1 MKIYCLKFL
10 LIIVSFGAFAQ
21 TKKDKDLVSIKAMC
35 GCFEVSFNFAETF
48 SYSKDSTYQASKNK
62 YDKALEWVQ
71 LVDSN
76 EDFVSMQH
84 LLIVGDVLDPYVI
97 KHWRQDWMY
106 ENTDSFPY
114 AIDNTWP
121 YKSNDASEV
130 TGQWTQRV
138 FQVDDSPRY
147 EGSATWVHVDGRSFW
162 SSTADAPLPRREI
175 TKRQDY
181 NVTLR
186 RNHHEILDWGWS
198 HDQDNDK
205 LIREVNKKDIV
216 LAQEKGY
223 NTYKKVENERCIAAQ
238 VFWKDNKEM
247 WALVRKEWNT
257 IFSMRQNIQLK
268 NKVEGKRLYQYLF
281 ALESDTKS
289 EEINAIINSFL
300 F

>member
-1 MKIYCLKFL
+1 MSC
-10 LIIVSFGAFAQ
+10 SAFAQ
-21 TKKDKDLVSIKAMC
+21 TKKDKDLASIKAMC

-84 LLIVGDVLDPYVI
+84 LLIVGDVLNPYVI

-106 ENTDSFPY
+106 ENTDSFAY
-114 AIDNTWP
+114 TIDNTWP

-247 WALVRKEWNT
+247 WALVRKHWNT

>member
-10 LIIVSFGAFAQ
+10 LIIVSFSAFAQ
-21 TKKDKDLVSIKAMC
+21 TKKDKDLASIKAMC

-84 LLIVGDVLDPYVI
+84 LLIVGDVLNPYVI

-114 AIDNTWP
+114 SIDNTWP

-247 WALVRKEWNT
+247 WALVRKHWNT

>member
-10 LIIVSFGAFAQ
+10 LIIVSFSAFAQ
-21 TKKDKDLVSIKAMC
+21 TKKDKDLASIKAMC

-84 LLIVGDVLDPYVI
+84 LLIVGDVLNPYVI

-205 LIREVNKKDIV
+205 LIRKVNKKDIV

-238 VFWKDNKEM
+238 VFWKDNKEL

-257 IFSMRQNIQLK
+257 IFSIRQNIQLK

>member
-10 LIIVSFGAFAQ
+10 LIIVSFSAFAQ
-21 TKKDKDLVSIKAMC
+21 TKKDKDLASIKAMC

-84 LLIVGDVLDPYVI
+84 LLIVGDVLNPYVI

-114 AIDNTWP
+114 TIDNTWP

-186 RNHHEILDWGWS
+186 RNHHEIFDWGWS

-205 LIREVNKKDIV
+205 LIREVNKKDVV

-238 VFWKDNKEM
+238 VFWKDNKDM
-247 WALVRKEWNT
+247 WTMVRKEWNT
-257 IFSMRQNIQLK
+257 IFSMHQNIKLK

-281 ALESDTKS
+281 TLESDTKS
-289 EEINAIINSFL
+289 EEIYEIINSFL
-300 F
+300 Y

>member
-10 LIIVSFGAFAQ
+10 LIIVSFSAFAQ
-21 TKKDKDLVSIKAMC
+21 TKKDKDLASIKAMC

-84 LLIVGDVLDPYVI
+84 LLIVGDVLNPYVI

-238 VFWKDNKEM
+238 VFWKDNKDM
-247 WALVRKEWNT
+247 WTMVRKEWNT

>member
-1 MKIYCLKFL
+1 
-10 LIIVSFGAFAQ
+10 VSFSAFGQ
-21 TKKDKDLVSIKAMC
+21 TKKDKDLSSIKAMC

-71 LVDSN
+71 LIDSN

-84 LLIVGDVLDPYVI
+84 LLIVGDVLNPYVI

-114 AIDNTWP
+114 VIDNTWP
-121 YKSNDASEV
+121 YKSNDTSEV

-162 SSTADAPLPRREI
+162 SSTANAPLPRREI

-205 LIREVNKKDIV
+205 LIRELNKKDIV

-247 WALVRKEWNT
+247 WALVRKHWNT
-257 IFSMRQNIQLK
+257 IFSLRQNIQLK

>member
-1 MKIYCLKFL
+1 MKIYCLIFL
-10 LIIVSFGAFAQ
+10 LIIVSFSAFAQ
-21 TKKDKDLVSIKAMC
+21 TKKDKDLASIKAMC

-84 LLIVGDVLDPYVI
+84 LLIVGDVLNPYVI

-198 HDQDNDK
+198 HNQDNDK

-289 EEINAIINSFL
+289 EEINAIIDSFL

>member
-1 MKIYCLKFL
+1 MKIYRLKLL
-10 LIIVSFGAFAQ
+10 LIMMSFGAFAQ
-21 TKKDKDLVSIKAMC
+21 TKKEKDLASIKAIC
-35 GCFEVSFNFAETF
+35 GCFEVNFNFAETF
-48 SYSKDSTYQASKNK
+48 SYSKDSIYQPSENK

-84 LLIVGDVLDPYVI
+84 LLIVGDILNPYVI

-114 AIDNTWP
+114 AVDNTWP
-121 YKSNDASEV
+121 YKSNEVSEV
-130 TGQWTQRV
+130 KGQWTQRV

-162 SSTADAPLPRREI
+162 SSNADAPLPRREI

-186 RNHHEILDWGWS
+186 RNHHEIFDWGWS
-198 HDQDNDK
+198 HEQDNDK
-205 LIREVNKKDIV
+205 LVREADKKDVI

-223 NTYKKVENERCIAAQ
+223 NTYRKVENERCIAAQ
-238 VFWKDNKEM
+238 VFWENNKEM
-247 WALVRKEWNT
+247 WALVRKQWNT

-268 NKVEGKRLYQYLF
+268 DKVEGKRLFQYLF
-281 ALESDTKS
+281 ALQSNAKE
-289 EEINAIINSFL
+289 EEISAIITSFL

>member
-1 MKIYCLKFL
+1 MKIYSLK
-10 LIIVSFGAFAQ
+10 LILVMVSFGAFAQ
-21 TKKDKDLVSIKAMC
+21 TKKEKDLASIKAIC
-35 GCFEVSFNFAETF
+35 GCFEVNFNFAETF
-48 SYSKDSTYQASKNK
+48 SYSKDSIYQPSENK

-84 LLIVGDVLDPYVI
+84 LLIVGDILNPYVI

-114 AIDNTWP
+114 AVDNTWL
-121 YKSNDASEV
+121 YKSNKASEV
-130 TGQWTQRV
+130 KGQWTQRV

-162 SSTADAPLPRREI
+162 SSNADAPLPRREI

-186 RNHHEILDWGWS
+186 RNHHEIFDWGWS
-198 HDQDNDK
+198 HEQDNDK
-205 LIREVNKKDIV
+205 LVREADKKDVI

-223 NTYKKVENERCIAAQ
+223 NTYRKVENERCIAAQ
-238 VFWKDNKEM
+238 VFWEDNKKM
-247 WALVRKEWNT
+247 WALVRKQWNT

-268 NKVEGKRLYQYLF
+268 DKVEGKRLFQYLF
-281 ALESDTKS
+281 ALQSNAK
-289 EEINAIINSFL
+289 EEEVSAIITSFL

>member
-10 LIIVSFGAFAQ
+10 LIIVSFSAFGQ
-21 TKKDKDLVSIKAMC
+21 TKKDKDLSSIKAMC

-71 LVDSN
+71 LIDSD

-84 LLIVGDVLDPYVI
+84 LLIVGDVLNPYVI

-114 AIDNTWP
+114 NIDNTWH
-121 YKSNDASEV
+121 YKSNDKSEV

-186 RNHHEILDWGWS
+186 RNHHEILDWGWN

-205 LIREVNKKDIV
+205 LIRKVNKKDIV

-247 WALVRKEWNT
+247 WALVRKHWNT
-257 IFSMRQNIQLK
+257 IFSMRQNIRLK

-289 EEINAIINSFL
+289 EEINSIINTFL

>member
-1 MKIYCLKFL
+1 MKIYRLKLL
-10 LIIVSFGAFAQ
+10 LIMMSFGAFAQ
-21 TKKDKDLVSIKAMC
+21 TKKEKDLASIKAIC
-35 GCFEVSFNFAETF
+35 GCFEVNFNFAETF
-48 SYSKDSTYQASKNK
+48 SYSKDSIYQPSENK

-84 LLIVGDVLDPYVI
+84 LLIVGDILNPYVI

-114 AIDNTWP
+114 AVDNTWP
-121 YKSNDASEV
+121 YKYNEVSEV
-130 TGQWTQRV
+130 KGQWTQRV

-162 SSTADAPLPRREI
+162 SSNADAPLPRREI

-186 RNHHEILDWGWS
+186 RNHHEIFDWGWN
-198 HDQDNDK
+198 HEQDNDK
-205 LIREVNKKDIV
+205 LVREADKKDVI

-223 NTYKKVENERCIAAQ
+223 NTYRKVENERCIAAQ
-238 VFWKDNKEM
+238 VFWENNKEM
-247 WALVRKEWNT
+247 WALVRKQWNT

-268 NKVEGKRLYQYLF
+268 DKVKGKRLFQYLF
-281 ALESDTKS
+281 ALQSNAKE
-289 EEINAIINSFL
+289 EEISAIITSFL

>member
-1 MKIYCLKFL
+1 MKIYNLK
-10 LIIVSFGAFAQ
+10 LILIMVSFGAFAQ
-21 TKKDKDLVSIKAMC
+21 TKKEKDLASIKAIC
-35 GCFEVSFNFAETF
+35 GCFEVNFNFAETF
-48 SYSKDSTYQASKNK
+48 NYSKDSIYQPSENK

-76 EDFVSMQH
+76 DDFVSMQH
-84 LLIVGDVLDPYVI
+84 LLIVGDILNPYVI

-114 AIDNTWP
+114 AVDNTWL
-121 YKSNDASEV
+121 YKFNEASEV
-130 TGQWTQRV
+130 KGQWTQRV

-162 SSTADAPLPRREI
+162 SSNADAPLPRREI

-186 RNHHEILDWGWS
+186 RNHHEIFDWGWS

-205 LIREVNKKDIV
+205 LVREADKKDVI

-223 NTYKKVENERCIAAQ
+223 NTYRKVENERCIAAK
-238 VFWKDNKEM
+238 VFWENNKEM
-247 WALVRKEWNT
+247 WAKVRKQWNT

-268 NKVEGKRLYQYLF
+268 DKVEGKRLFQYLF
-281 ALESDTKS
+281 ALQSNAKE
-289 EEINAIINSFL
+289 EEISAIITSFL

>member
-10 LIIVSFGAFAQ
+10 LIIVSFSAFAQ
-21 TKKDKDLVSIKAMC
+21 TKKDKDLASIKAMC

-84 LLIVGDVLDPYVI
+84 LLIVGDVLNPYVI

-186 RNHHEILDWGWS
+186 RNHHEILDCGWS

-247 WALVRKEWNT
+247 WALVRKKWNT
-257 IFSMRQNIQLK
+257 IFSMRKNIQLK

>member
-1 MKIYCLKFL
+1 MKIYCLKFI
-10 LIIVSFGAFAQ
+10 LIIMSYNAFAQ
-21 TKKDKDLVSIKAMC
+21 TKKDKDLASIKAMC

-84 LLIVGDVLDPYVI
+84 LLIVGDVLNPYVI

-114 AIDNTWP
+114 TIDNTWS

-186 RNHHEILDWGWS
+186 RNHHEILNWGWS

-247 WALVRKEWNT
+247 WALVRKHWNT

>member
-10 LIIVSFGAFAQ
+10 LIIVSFSAFAQ
-21 TKKDKDLVSIKAMC
+21 TKKDKDLASIKAMC

-84 LLIVGDVLDPYVI
+84 LLIVGDVLNPYVI

-121 YKSNDASEV
+121 YKSNYASEV

-289 EEINAIINSFL
+289 EEINAIIDSFL

>member
-10 LIIVSFGAFAQ
+10 LIIVSFSAFAQ
-21 TKKDKDLVSIKAMC
+21 TKKDKDLASIKAMC

-84 LLIVGDVLDPYVI
+84 LLIVGDVLNPYVI

-121 YKSNDASEV
+121 YKSNYASEV

-281 ALESDTKS
+281 ALETDTKS

>member
-10 LIIVSFGAFAQ
+10 LIIVSFSAFAQ
-21 TKKDKDLVSIKAMC
+21 TKKDKDLASIKAMC

-84 LLIVGDVLDPYVI
+84 LLIVGDVLNPYVI

-186 RNHHEILDWGWS
+186 RNHHEILDWGWI

-238 VFWKDNKEM
+238 VFWKDNKEL

-257 IFSMRQNIQLK
+257 IFSIRQNIQIK

>member
-10 LIIVSFGAFAQ
+10 LIIVSFSAFAQ
-21 TKKDKDLVSIKAMC
+21 TKKDKDLASIKAMC

-84 LLIVGDVLDPYVI
+84 LLIVGDVLNPYVI

-114 AIDNTWP
+114 TIDNTWP

-186 RNHHEILDWGWS
+186 RNHHEIFDWGWS

-205 LIREVNKKDIV
+205 LIREVNKKDVV

-238 VFWKDNKEM
+238 VFWIDNKDM
-247 WALVRKEWNT
+247 WTMVRKEWNT
-257 IFSMRQNIQLK
+257 IFSMRQNIKLK

-281 ALESDTKS
+281 TLESDTKS
-289 EEINAIINSFL
+289 EEIYEIINSFL
-300 F
+300 Y

>member
-10 LIIVSFGAFAQ
+10 LIIVSFSAYAQ
-21 TKKDKDLVSIKAMC
+21 TKKEKDWTSIKSMC
-35 GCFEVSFNFAETF
+35 GCYEVNFNFAETF
-48 SYSKDSTYQASKNK
+48 SYSKDSTYQPSKNK

-84 LLIVGDVLDPYVI
+84 LLIVGDVLKPYVI

-106 ENTDSFPY
+106 ENNDSYHY
-114 AIDNTWP
+114 AIDNTWS
-121 YKSNDASEV
+121 YKYTNSSEV

-162 SSTADAPLPRREI
+162 SSSADAPLPRREI

-186 RNHHEILDWGWS
+186 RNHHEIFDWGWS

-205 LIREVNKKDIV
+205 LIREGDKKDIV

-223 NTYKKVENERCIAAQ
+223 NTYRKVKNERCVAAQ
-238 VFWKDNKEM
+238 VFWEDNKGV
-247 WALVRKEWNT
+247 WALVRKQWDA

-268 NKVEGKRLYQYLF
+268 NTVQGKRLFQYLF
-281 ALESDTKS
+281 ALESNAREDTIS
-289 EEINAIINSFL
+289 TIITSFL

>member
-10 LIIVSFGAFAQ
+10 LIIMSFSAFAQ
-21 TKKDKDLVSIKAMC
+21 TKKDKDLASIKAMC

-84 LLIVGDVLDPYVI
+84 LLIVGDVLNPYVI

>member
-10 LIIVSFGAFAQ
+10 LIIVSFSAFAQ
-21 TKKDKDLVSIKAMC
+21 TKKDKDLASIKAMC

-84 LLIVGDVLDPYVI
+84 LLIVGDVLNPYVI

-106 ENTDSFPY
+106 ENTDSFSY

-247 WALVRKEWNT
+247 WALVRKEWII

>member
-1 MKIYCLKFL
+1 MKIYSLKLL
-10 LIIVSFGAFAQ
+10 LIMMSFGAFAQ
-21 TKKDKDLVSIKAMC
+21 TKKEKDLASIKAIC
-35 GCFEVSFNFAETF
+35 GCFEVNFNFAETF
-48 SYSKDSTYQASKNK
+48 SYSKDSIYQPSENK

-71 LVDSN
+71 LVDSS

-84 LLIVGDVLDPYVI
+84 LLIVGDILNPYVI

-114 AIDNTWP
+114 AVDNTWL
-121 YKSNDASEV
+121 YKSNKASEV
-130 TGQWTQRV
+130 KGQWTQRV

-162 SSTADAPLPRREI
+162 SSNADAPLPRREI

-186 RNHHEILDWGWS
+186 RNHHEIFDWGWS
-198 HDQDNDK
+198 HEQDNDK
-205 LIREVNKKDIV
+205 LVREADKKDVI

-223 NTYKKVENERCIAAQ
+223 NTYRKVENERCIAAQ
-238 VFWKDNKEM
+238 VFWEDNKEM
-247 WALVRKEWNT
+247 WALVRKQWNT

-268 NKVEGKRLYQYLF
+268 DKVEGKRLFEYLF
-281 ALESDTKS
+281 ALKS
-289 EEINAIINSFL
+289 NAKQEEISTIITSFL

>member
-1 MKIYCLKFL
+1 MKIYSLKLL
-10 LIIVSFGAFAQ
+10 LIMMSFGAFAQ
-21 TKKDKDLVSIKAMC
+21 TKKEKDLASIKAIC
-35 GCFEVSFNFAETF
+35 GCFEVNFNFAETF
-48 SYSKDSTYQASKNK
+48 SYSKDSIYQPSENK

-84 LLIVGDVLDPYVI
+84 LLIVGDILNPYVI

-114 AIDNTWP
+114 AVDNTWL
-121 YKSNDASEV
+121 YKSNKASEV
-130 TGQWTQRV
+130 KGQWTQRV

-162 SSTADAPLPRREI
+162 SSNADAPLPRREI

-186 RNHHEILDWGWS
+186 RNHHEIFDWGWS
-198 HDQDNDK
+198 HEQDNDK
-205 LIREVNKKDIV
+205 LVREADKKDVI

-223 NTYKKVENERCIAAQ
+223 NTYRKVENERCIAAQ
-238 VFWKDNKEM
+238 VFWEDNKEM
-247 WALVRKEWNT
+247 WALVRKQWNT

-268 NKVEGKRLYQYLF
+268 DKVEGKRLFQYLF
-281 ALESDTKS
+281 ALQSNAKE
-289 EEINAIINSFL
+289 EEISAIITSFL

>member
-1 MKIYCLKFL
+1 MKIYSLKLL
-10 LIIVSFGAFAQ
+10 LIMMSFGAFAQ
-21 TKKDKDLVSIKAMC
+21 TKKEKDLASIKAIC
-35 GCFEVSFNFAETF
+35 GCFEVNFNFAETF
-48 SYSKDSTYQASKNK
+48 SYSKDSIYQPSENK

-71 LVDSN
+71 LVDSS

-84 LLIVGDVLDPYVI
+84 LLIVGDILNPYVI

-114 AIDNTWP
+114 AVDNTWL
-121 YKSNDASEV
+121 YKSNKASEV
-130 TGQWTQRV
+130 KGQWTQRV

-162 SSTADAPLPRREI
+162 SSNADAPLPRREI

-186 RNHHEILDWGWS
+186 RNHHEIFDWGWS
-198 HDQDNDK
+198 HEQDNDK
-205 LIREVNKKDIV
+205 LVREADKKDVI

-223 NTYKKVENERCIAAQ
+223 NTYRKVENERCIAAQ
-238 VFWKDNKEM
+238 VFWEENKEM
-247 WALVRKEWNT
+247 WALVRKQWNT

-268 NKVEGKRLYQYLF
+268 DKVEGKRLFQYLF
-281 ALESDTKS
+281 ALQSNAK
-289 EEINAIINSFL
+289 EEEVSAIITSFL

>member
-1 MKIYCLKFL
+1 MKIYSLK
-10 LIIVSFGAFAQ
+10 LILVMVSFGAFAQ
-21 TKKDKDLVSIKAMC
+21 TKKEKDLASIKAIC
-35 GCFEVSFNFAETF
+35 GCFEVNFNFAETF
-48 SYSKDSTYQASKNK
+48 SYSKDSIYQPSENK

-71 LVDSN
+71 LVDSS

-84 LLIVGDVLDPYVI
+84 LLIVGDILNPYVI

-114 AIDNTWP
+114 AVDNTWL
-121 YKSNDASEV
+121 YKSNKASEV
-130 TGQWTQRV
+130 KGQWTQRV

-162 SSTADAPLPRREI
+162 SSNADAPLPRREI

-186 RNHHEILDWGWS
+186 RNHHEIFDWGWS
-198 HDQDNDK
+198 HEQDNDK
-205 LIREVNKKDIV
+205 LVREADKKDVI

-223 NTYKKVENERCIAAQ
+223 NTYRKVENERCIAAQ
-238 VFWKDNKEM
+238 VFWEDNKEM
-247 WALVRKEWNT
+247 WALVRKQWNT

-268 NKVEGKRLYQYLF
+268 DKVEGKRLFQYLF
-281 ALESDTKS
+281 ALQSNAKE
-289 EEINAIINSFL
+289 EEISAIITSFL

>member
-10 LIIVSFGAFAQ
+10 LIIVSFSAFAQ
-21 TKKDKDLVSIKAMC
+21 TKKDKDLASIKAMC

-84 LLIVGDVLDPYVI
+84 LLIVGDVLNPYVI

-121 YKSNDASEV
+121 YKSNYASEV

-247 WALVRKEWNT
+247 WALVRKHWNT

-289 EEINAIINSFL
+289 EEINAIIDSFL

>member
-10 LIIVSFGAFAQ
+10 LIIVSFSAFAQ
-21 TKKDKDLVSIKAMC
+21 TKKDKDLASIKAMC
-35 GCFEVSFNFAETF
+35 GCYEVSFNFAETF

-84 LLIVGDVLDPYVI
+84 LLIVGDVLNPYVI

-114 AIDNTWP
+114 TIDNTWP

-186 RNHHEILDWGWS
+186 RNHHEIFDWGWS

-205 LIREVNKKDIV
+205 LIREVNKKDVV

-238 VFWKDNKEM
+238 VFWIDNKDM
-247 WALVRKEWNT
+247 WTMVRKEWNT
-257 IFSMRQNIQLK
+257 IFSMRQNIKLK

-281 ALESDTKS
+281 TLESDTKS
-289 EEINAIINSFL
+289 EEIYEIINSFL
-300 F
+300 Y

>member
-1 MKIYCLKFL
+1 M
-10 LIIVSFGAFAQ
+10 SFNAFAQ
-21 TKKDKDLVSIKAMC
+21 TKKDKDLASIKAMC

-84 LLIVGDVLDPYVI
+84 LLIVGDVLNPYVI

-114 AIDNTWP
+114 SIDNTWP

-186 RNHHEILDWGWS
+186 RNHHEILNWGWS

-247 WALVRKEWNT
+247 WALVRKHWNT

>member
-10 LIIVSFGAFAQ
+10 LIIVSFSAFGQ
-21 TKKDKDLVSIKAMC
+21 TKKDKDLSSIKAMC

-71 LVDSN
+71 LIDSN

-84 LLIVGDVLDPYVI
+84 LLIVGDVLNPYVI

-121 YKSNDASEV
+121 YKSNDTSEV

-205 LIREVNKKDIV
+205 LIRELNKKDIV

-247 WALVRKEWNT
+247 WALVRKHWNT
-257 IFSMRQNIQLK
+257 IFSLRQNIQLK

>member
-1 MKIYCLKFL
+1 MKTYSLKLL
-10 LIIVSFGAFAQ
+10 LIMMSFGAFAQ
-21 TKKDKDLVSIKAMC
+21 TKKEKDLASIKAIC
-35 GCFEVSFNFAETF
+35 GCFEVNFNFAETF
-48 SYSKDSTYQASKNK
+48 SYSKDSIYQPSENK

-84 LLIVGDVLDPYVI
+84 LLIVGDILNPYVI

-106 ENTDSFPY
+106 ENTDSFTY
-114 AIDNTWP
+114 AVDNTWP
-121 YKSNDASEV
+121 YKYNEVSEV
-130 TGQWTQRV
+130 KGQWTQRV

-162 SSTADAPLPRREI
+162 SSNADAPLPRREI

-186 RNHHEILDWGWS
+186 RNHHEIFDWGWC
-198 HDQDNDK
+198 HEQDNDK
-205 LIREVNKKDIV
+205 LVREADKKDVI

-223 NTYKKVENERCIAAQ
+223 NTYRKVENERCIAAQ
-238 VFWKDNKEM
+238 VFWEDNKEM
-247 WALVRKEWNT
+247 WALVRKQWNT

-268 NKVEGKRLYQYLF
+268 DKVEGKRLFQYLF
-281 ALESDTKS
+281 ALKS
-289 EEINAIINSFL
+289 NAKEEEISAIITSFL

>member
-10 LIIVSFGAFAQ
+10 LIIVSFSAFAQ
-21 TKKDKDLVSIKAMC
+21 TKKDKDLASIKAMC

-84 LLIVGDVLDPYVI
+84 LLIVGDVLNPYVI

>member
-10 LIIVSFGAFAQ
+10 LIIVSFSAFAQ

-205 LIREVNKKDIV
+205 LIRKVNKKDIV

-281 ALESDTKS
+281 ALETDTKS

>member
-10 LIIVSFGAFAQ
+10 LIIVSFSAFAQ
-21 TKKDKDLVSIKAMC
+21 TKKDKDLASIKAMC

-48 SYSKDSTYQASKNK
+48 NYSKDSTYQASKNK

-84 LLIVGDVLDPYVI
+84 LLIVGDVLNPYVI

-247 WALVRKEWNT
+247 WALVRKHWNT

>member
-10 LIIVSFGAFAQ
+10 LIIMSFSAFAQ
-21 TKKDKDLVSIKAMC
+21 TKKEKDLASIKAMC

-84 LLIVGDVLDPYVI
+84 LLIVGDVLNPYVI

>member
-10 LIIVSFGAFAQ
+10 LIIVSFSAFAQ
-21 TKKDKDLVSIKAMC
+21 TKKDKDLASIKAMC

-84 LLIVGDVLDPYVI
+84 LLIVGDVLNPYVI

-205 LIREVNKKDIV
+205 LIRKVNKKDIV

-247 WALVRKEWNT
+247 WALVRKHWNT

>member
-10 LIIVSFGAFAQ
+10 LIIVSFSAFGQ
-21 TKKDKDLVSIKAMC
+21 TKKDKDLSSIKAMC

-71 LVDSN
+71 LIDSN

-84 LLIVGDVLDPYVI
+84 LLIVGDVLNPYVI

-114 AIDNTWP
+114 VIDNTWP
-121 YKSNDASEV
+121 YKSNDTSEV

-205 LIREVNKKDIV
+205 LIRELNKKDIV

-247 WALVRKEWNT
+247 WALVRKHWNT
-257 IFSMRQNIQLK
+257 IFSLRQNIQLK